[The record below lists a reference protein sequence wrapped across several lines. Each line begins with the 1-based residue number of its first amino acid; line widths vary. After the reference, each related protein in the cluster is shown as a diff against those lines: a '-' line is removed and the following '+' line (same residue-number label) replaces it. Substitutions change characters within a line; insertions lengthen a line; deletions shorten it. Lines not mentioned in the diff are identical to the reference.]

1 MLKNTTIISV
11 GVSLFLSCTNNT
23 TRTSSIASSS
33 KETDSLTS
41 ITENGLDSTR
51 LLWTEIDFQKSG
63 MIERMAYADTT
74 NFIGQKI
81 YPCAKC
87 FLRPEAAKALNA
99 ANKLAT
105 KKGLRLILFDC
116 YRPTKHQQEMFDI
129 VGDSKYVAEPKK
141 GGSMHNKGLAV
152 DIALADSMGLM
163 LDFGGD
169 FDDFTERSHHAYSDL
184 NSLAYSNRI
193 LLKDIMTEAGFTPY
207 PYEWW
212 HYSFKNAN
220 YDLDDFIWSCN

>member
-1 MLKNTTIISV
+1 MLKNIMIISV
-11 GVSLFLSCTNNT
+11 GVSLFLSCTNSPKT
-23 TRTSSIASSS
+23 TSSIKSSS
-33 KETDSLTS
+33 KEADSVIS
-41 ITENGLDSTR
+41 ITEDRLDSSDTF
-51 LLWTEIDFQKSG
+51 WTEIDFQKSG

-99 ANKLAT
+99 ANRLAT
-105 KKGLRLILFDC
+105 RKGLKLILFDC

-129 VGDSKYVAEPKK
+129 VGDPRYVAEPKE
-141 GGSMHNKGLAV
+141 GGSMHNKGLAI

-169 FDDFTERSHHAYSDL
+169 FDEFSERSHHAYSKL
-184 NSLAYSNRI
+184 SALAHANRI

-212 HYSFKNAN
+212 HYSFNNAN
-220 YDLDDFIWSCN
+220 YELDDFIWNCN